1 MRFFLWLPLVLSYD
15 MPCFHCK
22 YLKIDG
28 KCARIRLKD
37 DFYYSYHARLMD
49 NLCGKDGKYF
59 RKIKN
64 EDRWKITDDIN

>member
-37 DFYYSYHARLMD
+37 DFYYSYFYLYLLPYLHP
-49 NLCGKDGKYF
+49 
-59 RKIKN
+59 N
-64 EDRWKITDDIN
+64 E